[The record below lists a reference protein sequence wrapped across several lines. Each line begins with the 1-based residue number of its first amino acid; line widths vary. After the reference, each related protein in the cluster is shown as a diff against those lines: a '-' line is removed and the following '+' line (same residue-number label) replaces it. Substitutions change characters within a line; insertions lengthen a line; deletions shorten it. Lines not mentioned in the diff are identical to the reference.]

1 MARPYHIENQRAV
14 EKFRHLF
21 RQNPGVIQL
30 MLPMAEVAGLLQQG
44 LGELVREAGLQL
56 MMLIMEEE
64 VQRLVGERSQPQAER
79 ALYRWGQEGGYCVI
93 DGQKVKIRRARVRG
107 KGGCEQRL
115 GSYALFQRSSP
126 RVWDHLMRGLTT
138 RNYGRVVKEFRQA
151 YGVEK
156 SAVSE
161 QFVAASREKLR
172 ELMERRLGNLELFA
186 LLIAGTEFKGHHLV
200 VALGINQD
208 GCRTVLG
215 LREGAAENATV
226 VSELLSDLAERG
238 LDFTLPRLYVLD
250 GGKALEA
257 AGRRHAGQAAVVQ
270 RCQLHKRRN
279 VIEHLPEEHRENV
292 ERKLKN
298 ADGMFEYEEAKRALG
313 KLHHELMHLNPS
325 SARSLEEGLEET
337 LTVHRLR
344 VPETLRRTL
353 ASTNL
358 IESVFSVVETVCRNV
373 KRWRPGDQ
381 AERWVG
387 SGLLFAESKFRR
399 VRGYREIPAL
409 MARLSSLVP
418 SGVARRARVA

>member
-1 MARPYHIENQRAV
+1 VRKPYHIENQRAV
-14 EKFRHLF
+14 EKFRRLF
-21 RQNPGVIQL
+21 SENPGVIQL
-30 MLPMAEVAGLLQQG
+30 MLPMTEVAGLLQQG

-64 VQRLVGERSQPQAER
+64 VRGLVGERSQPQAER
-79 ALYRWGQEGGYCVI
+79 ALYRWGREGGYGVI
-93 DGQKVKIRRARVRG
+93 DGQKVKIRRVRVRG
-107 KGGCEQRL
+107 RSGGEYRL

-138 RNYGRVVKEFRQA
+138 RNYGGVVKEFREA

-161 QFVAASREKLR
+161 QFIEASREKLR
-172 ELMERRLGNLELFA
+172 ELMERRLEKLDLFA
-186 LLIAGTEFKGHHLV
+186 ILIDGTEFKGHHLV
-200 VALGINQD
+200 VALGINKD
-208 GCRTVLG
+208 GHKTVLG
-215 LREGAAENATV
+215 LREGATENATV
-226 VSELLSDLAERG
+226 VSELLSDLVGRG
-238 LDFTLPRLYVLD
+238 LDFSVPRLYVLD

-257 AGRRHAGQAAVVQ
+257 AVRRHAGQAAVVQ

-279 VIEHLPEEHRENV
+279 VIEHLPEEHRESV

-298 ADGMFEYEEAKRALG
+298 AYGMFEYEEAKRALG

-325 SARSLEEGLEET
+325 AARSLEEGLEET
-337 LTVHRLR
+337 LTVHRLG

-358 IESVFSVVETVCRNV
+358 IESAFSVVETVCRNV

-399 VRGYREIPAL
+399 VRGYREIPAVVE
-409 MARLSSLVP
+409 RLLSLVSNP
-418 SGVARRARVA
+418 VARRARVA

>member
-1 MARPYHIENQRAV
+1 VARPYHIENQRAV
-14 EKFRHLF
+14 EKFRRLF
-21 RQNPGVIQL
+21 SENPGVIQL

-64 VQRLVGERSQPQAER
+64 VRCWVGERSQPQAER
-79 ALYRWGQEGGYCVI
+79 ALYRWGQERGYCVI

-107 KGGCEQRL
+107 KEGRDRRL

-138 RNYGRVVKEFRQA
+138 RNYGGVVKEFREA

-161 QFVAASREKLR
+161 QFIEASREKLR
-172 ELMERRLGNLELFA
+172 EVMERRLEKLELFA
-186 LLIAGTEFKGHHLV
+186 ILIDGTEFKGHCLV
-200 VALGINQD
+200 VALGINKD
-208 GCRTVLG
+208 GRKTVLG
-215 LREGAAENATV
+215 LREGATENATV
-226 VSELLSDLAERG
+226 VSELLSDLAGRR
-238 LDFTLPRLYVLD
+238 LDFTIPRLYVLE
-250 GGKALEA
+250 GAKALQ
-257 AGRRHAGQAAVVQ
+257 AGVRRHAGEAAVIQ

-279 VIEHLPEEHRENV
+279 VIEHLPEEHRESV

-298 ADGMFEYEEAKRALG
+298 AYGMFEYAEAKRALDR
-313 KLHHELMHLNPS
+313 LHRELMDLNPS
-325 SARSLEEGLEET
+325 AARSLEEGLEET
-337 LTVHRLR
+337 LTVHRLQ
-344 VPETLRRTL
+344 VPELLRRTL

-358 IESVFSVVETVCRNV
+358 IESAFSVVETVCRNV
-373 KRWRPGDQ
+373 KRWRRGDQ

-409 MARLSSLVP
+409 MERLSSLVP
-418 SGVARRARVA
+418 NAVARRTRVA